1 MKSLYQKIRI
11 IKTCADDYNSKE
23 VDELEQRIK
32 DYWPESWGDNLHV
45 WIYGDFDPPSKDIFL
60 PALEIT
66 INHEA
71 KDKTKR
77 MIARS
82 AQCEIEASIKIKNK
96 SVDDIIHAVNRLNLF
111 LGTWTLIEGGN
122 GACSWWSP
130 IAQDRRVAQLMQLG
144 DYDINP
150 VIDRILLLPK
160 PIRQKINAALY
171 WIREPRNQLSD
182 SYRSDLLR
190 KYSAYWNA
198 FECLVDAVNK
208 RTPEKRLSP
217 SAKKAQIKGL
227 IDGIIIK
234 AKNGELTPEDI
245 SDCHF
250 KMNPGFRS
258 DASRALKVCFPK
270 DADRFIYDCFEI
282 REERNHPKRL
292 YSIRNAIDHGFIDAE
307 NPEELERIKSRFTL
321 LHIIVW
327 RMFDYLIQIPHPNRL
342 KPQKIVV
349 IARGPGEGHSQRQK
363 KI

>member
-1 MKSLYQKIRI
+1 MWDLI
-11 IKTCADDYNSKE
+11 NSKE

-45 WIYGDFDPPSKDIFL
+45 WIYGDFDPPSKDIIL

-77 MIARS
+77 VIARS

-150 VIDRILLLPK
+150 VIDRILSLPK
-160 PIRQKINAALY
+160 PVRQKINAALY
-171 WIREPRNQLSD
+171 WIREPRNQLSE

-208 RTPEKRLSP
+208 IRPESKLSK
-217 SAKKAQIKGL
+217 SAKETQINEF
-227 IDGIIIK
+227 IDAIKSQNGKLTSKDIIECYSKIV
-234 AKNGELTPEDI
+234 
-245 SDCHF
+245 
-250 KMNPGFRS
+250 NPGFKAE
-258 DASRALKVCFPK
+258 ASHALTVCFPDDSAQYIK
-270 DADRFIYDCFEI
+270 ECFEI
-282 REERNHPKRL
+282 CEKPNRL
-292 YSIRNAIDHGFIDAE
+292 YKIRNAIDHGDIDAE
-307 NPEELERIKSRFTL
+307 NLKELQRINPRFYLLSR
-321 LHIIVW
+321 IVW
-327 RMFDYLIQIPHPNRL
+327 RMFDYLIQIPHPSRL

-363 KI
+363 KT